1 MNPSQMLTER
11 LRQLTDNVEVF
22 LVESP
27 HNNYKPKP
35 PEGFFAMRS
44 HKRRVFLPLDGGK
57 TPSPIT
63 MQVQL
68 DTGEFVSM
76 PLDYAKTLHND

>member
-22 LVESP
+22 LAESP

-44 HKRRVFLPLDGGK
+44 HKRRIF
-57 TPSPIT
+57 
-63 MQVQL
+63 
-68 DTGEFVSM
+68 M
-76 PLDYAKTLHND
+76 PLLNGRIPPPDLVQ

>member
-11 LRQLTDNVEVF
+11 LRQLTYNVEVF
-22 LVESP
+22 LAESP

-44 HKRRVFLPLDGGK
+44 RNRRIF
-57 TPSPIT
+57 
-63 MQVQL
+63 
-68 DTGEFVSM
+68 M
-76 PLDYAKTLHND
+76 PLLNGRIPPPDLVQERIKLGEYHVA